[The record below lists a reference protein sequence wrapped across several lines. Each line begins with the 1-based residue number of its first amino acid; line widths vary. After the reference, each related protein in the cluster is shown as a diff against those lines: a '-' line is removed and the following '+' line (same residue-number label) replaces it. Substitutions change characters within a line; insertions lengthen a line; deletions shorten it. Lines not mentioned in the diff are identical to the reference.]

1 MRFVRTDAG
10 RHRGA
15 SRRHAPQDK
24 RDQGAFR
31 MGSSY
36 RPTIGKPVVIWLGLP
51 LIKGENLLCD
61 TSWEV
66 NTGADLADFQG

>member
-1 MRFVRTDAG
+1 
-10 RHRGA
+10 
-15 SRRHAPQDK
+15 
-24 RDQGAFR
+24 